1 MEDNIMTPEEFK
13 EAMKTA
19 IITYDFNRELDEE
32 LTHVVM
38 DNTMCDLLR
47 SLGYGEGIDIFE
59 NTPKWY
65 S

>member
-1 MEDNIMTPEEFK
+1 MNNISMTPEEFK
-13 EAMKTA
+13 QAMA
-19 IITYDFNRELDEE
+19 GAYHQHYEIDNYEE
-32 LTHVVM
+32 NVHIKM
-38 DNTMCDLLR
+38 DNIMCDLLR

>member
-1 MEDNIMTPEEFK
+1 MDDTPMTPEEFK
-13 EAMKTA
+13 QAMTDAYRYWWEA
-19 IITYDFNRELDEE
+19 EHDEE
-32 LTHVVM
+32 YVHHNM
-38 DNTMCDLLR
+38 DDIMCDLLR

>member
-1 MEDNIMTPEEFK
+1 MNNVMTPEEFK
-13 EAMKTA
+13 EAMKNA
-19 IITYDFNRELDEE
+19 IFTYDFNGEFDEE
-32 LTHVVM
+32 LTHVAM
-38 DNTMCDLLR
+38 DNTMCGLLR

>member
-1 MEDNIMTPEEFK
+1 MNNVMTPEEFK
-13 EAMKTA
+13 EAMKNA
-19 IITYDFNRELDEE
+19 IVTYDFNGELDEE

-47 SLGYGEGIDIFE
+47 SLGYGEGIDIFC